1 MNEKS
6 LRIYVSSGPLDMH
19 EMLSDALVKLGFD
32 SWTEKENRDLNQA
45 DVIIFISDTVGL
57 NLLERYNLVGS
68 RRPIV
73 ILWLV
78 DPLPPLDL
86 SERASRYAL
95 SASKVNWQ
103 YLCGNVLGRFV
114 HKYVPF
120 ARELRSIIR
129 SVYLRRLAKEMTL
142 RNPAYGDCP
151 TREWGRV
158 VRRYRLFIDYM
169 NQGLIDYVFTT
180 TVAKKEF
187 IINLGFHAE
196 FIPFGYHSIFGQLQ
210 GHKRDIDVLFLG
222 RLNNERRRRV
232 IDRLFDELQANG
244 VELMVIERDYYS
256 QGRTELLN
264 RTKIMLNLLRV
275 PWDFGPERFLMSM
288 SCGALVVS
296 EKIMKP
302 ELYQPGVHFAQAETT
317 ELASIICQYLKN
329 DSEREK
335 ITHCAYK
342 FVTGELQLEK
352 NVSQLLKRCHLS
364 DT

>member
-1 MNEKS
+1 MNKKA
-6 LRIYVSSGPLDMH
+6 LRIYVPGGPLEMH

-32 SWTEKENRDLNQA
+32 SWTEKEDRNLNQV

-57 NLLERYNLVGS
+57 NLLERYNLIGS

-78 DPLPPLDL
+78 DPLPPPDL
-86 SERASRYAL
+86 SEKAAGYAL

-103 YLCGNVLGRFV
+103 YLCGKGWGKVI

-120 ARELRSIIR
+120 ARNAMRAFR
-129 SVYLRRLAKEMTL
+129 SVYIHRLAREMTS

-151 TREWGRV
+151 AREWNRV
-158 VRRYRLFIDYM
+158 VRRYRIFTDYM

-187 IINLGFHAE
+187 IIKRGFHTE

-210 GHKRDIDVLFLG
+210 GRKRDIDVLFLG

-232 IDRLFDELQANG
+232 IDQLFDELRANG
-244 VELMVIERDYYS
+244 VVLTVIDRDYYTE
-256 QGRTELLN
+256 GRTELLN

-275 PWDFGPERFLMSM
+275 PWDFGPERCLMSM

-302 ELYQPGVHFAQAETT
+302 EPYQPGVHFAQAETPK
-317 ELASIICQYLKN
+317 LASIICQYLEN
-329 DSEREK
+329 DNEREK
-335 ITHCAYK
+335 ITRSAYE
-342 FVTGELQLEK
+342 FVTSELQLK
-352 NVSQLLKRCHLS
+352 KSVLQLLKRCLK
-364 DT
+364 